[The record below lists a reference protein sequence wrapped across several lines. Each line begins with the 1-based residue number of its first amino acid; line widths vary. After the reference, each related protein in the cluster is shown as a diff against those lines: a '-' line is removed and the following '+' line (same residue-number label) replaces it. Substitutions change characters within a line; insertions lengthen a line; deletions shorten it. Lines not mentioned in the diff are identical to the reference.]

1 MYTTILVVYC
11 FNCFHNCRSQS
22 PDICTST
29 MSAVEVK
36 KAQNNLTCPV
46 CYQLFRSPKYL
57 PCYHSYCEGCLEKM
71 QVQSRIICP
80 ECRKEAKVPAGGVK
94 ELATNFF
101 INRLVDDLILKK
113 KVDGEQE
120 VKCDECD
127 EDDPVVSFCPECN
140 SFLCYACNDHHKRN
154 KRYRGH
160 AVVPLTELKSNK
172 DASIQA
178 KLKIPLCKE
187 HDEQLKYYCETCDE
201 LVCMYCTVKKHN
213 GHHHDS
219 VKQMA
224 TKHRNELKKI
234 TDPVEGMIKNLS
246 EAHDN
251 IKKMKKKIRRR
262 GEEVDKKIDRYYDE
276 LLQKLMKQK
285 EEVKQQARDA
295 VSQKE
300 KAVTTQMEEVASM
313 QAELMSMK
321 ELTDALE
328 QSSDQEALSTKKQ
341 VTDRVQQLTN
351 KYSKLNIEPVKSA
364 TMDFLPTKEPFPVF
378 GHLFAYVDPHT
389 SEVINLMQHTTVGK
403 KVEFTIMTKYRN
415 GCPCISGGS
424 QVCVQLKS
432 FTGNVTAGE
441 VRDNDDGSYMAS
453 FVAEQVGEAKLS
465 VSINGEQIKGS
476 PYNIVVRNYQAIDKP
491 SKIVNNN
498 GSMGEPWGVA
508 CSKNGLWAVADR
520 SNYCVYI
527 FDDKNQLVRKFGSY
541 GSNNGQFRGLSGIAF
556 DSHNHL
562 YVVENGNHRVQKI
575 DTTGNYLLQ
584 FGSRGSSA
592 GQLDHPLGIAIH
604 NDMVYIADNCNK
616 RVSVFQTNGQF
627 YNIFGSDVLGY
638 LWNVGISADKYLVV
652 AGINPDCIYTFTL
665 DGHYIGKFGTKG
677 SGRCEFNN
685 PCGITGDLNGFII
698 VADTY
703 NHRVSIF
710 DKDGN
715 CIHCFGSCGSANGQF
730 NSPFGIALSPDG
742 NIYVS
747 DNGNNRIQ
755 IFSNY

>member
-1 MYTTILVVYC
+1 
-11 FNCFHNCRSQS
+11 
-22 PDICTST
+22 
-29 MSAVEVK
+29 MSAAEVK

-46 CYQLFRSPKYL
+46 CYQLFKNPKYL

-71 QVQSRIICP
+71 QVQSKIICP

-94 ELATNFF
+94 ELPNNFF

-140 SFLCYACNDHHKRN
+140 SFLCHACNDYHKRN

-172 DASIQA
+172 DAPIQA

-224 TKHRNELKKI
+224 TKHRNELKKV

-251 IKKMKKKIRRR
+251 IEKMKKKIRRR
-262 GEEVDKKIDRYYDE
+262 GEEVDIKIDRYYDE

-285 EEVKQQARDA
+285 DEVKQQAHDA

-300 KAVTTQMEEVASM
+300 KAMIMQLEEVASM
-313 QAELMSMK
+313 QAKLMSTK

-328 QSSDQEALSTKKQ
+328 QSSDQEALSAKRE
-341 VTDRVQQLTN
+341 VTDRVRQLTN
-351 KYSKLNIEPVKSA
+351 AYKKVNIQPVESA
-364 TMDFLPTKEPFPVF
+364 AMDFVPTKEPFLVF
-378 GHLFAYVDPHT
+378 GHLFAYVNPHT
-389 SEVINLMQHTTVGK
+389 SEVTNLPQYAHVGK
-403 KVEFTIMTKYRN
+403 KVEFTVMTKYRN
-415 GCPCISGGS
+415 GSPCISGGT
-424 QVCVQLKS
+424 QVSMQLKS
-432 FTGNVTAGE
+432 FTGDVTAGE
-441 VRDNDDGSYMAS
+441 VRDNNDGSYMAS
-453 FVAEQVGEAKLS
+453 FVAEQVGEAKLL

-476 PYNIVVRNYQAIDKP
+476 PYSIVVGRNYQSIDKP
-491 SKIVNNN
+491 NKIINNN
-498 GSMGEPWGVA
+498 GSMGPPWGVA
-508 CSKNGLWAVADR
+508 FGRNGLWAVADY
-520 SNYCVYI
+520 SNHCVYI
-527 FDDKNQLVRKFGSY
+527 FDDKDQLVRKFGSN
-541 GSNNGQFRGLSGIAF
+541 GSNNGQFSHPHGVAF

-562 YVVENGNHRVQKI
+562 YVVDQNYRVQKF
-575 DTTGNYLLQ
+575 DTNGNYLLQ
-584 FGSRGSSA
+584 FGSKGASD
-592 GQLDHPLGIAIH
+592 GQLNNACGVTVH
-604 NDMVYIADNCNK
+604 NDKVYIADCSNK
-616 RVSVFQTNGQF
+616 RISVFQTNGKF
-627 YNIFGSDVLGY
+627 CISFGSDQLGGPQDVTVNANNH
-638 LWNVGISADKYLVV
+638 LLVADR
-652 AGINPDCIYTFTL
+652 NSCIYTYTL
-665 DGHYIGKFGTKG
+665 DGHYVGKFGARG
-677 SGRCEFNN
+677 SGRGQLHN
-685 PCGITGDLNGFII
+685 PCSLTTDLNGFII
-698 VADTY
+698 VADTS

-710 DKDGN
+710 DNNGS
-715 CIHCFGSCGSANGQF
+715 CIHCFGSSGSANGQF
-730 NSPFGIALSPDG
+730 RYPYGIAVSPNG
-742 NIYVS
+742 SIYIS
-747 DNGNNRIQ
+747 DLDNKRIQ

>member
-1 MYTTILVVYC
+1 
-11 FNCFHNCRSQS
+11 
-22 PDICTST
+22 

-46 CYQLFRSPKYL
+46 CYQLFKNPKYL

-71 QVQSRIICP
+71 QVQSKIICP
-80 ECRKEAKVPAGGVK
+80 ECRKEATVPAGGVK

-101 INRLVDDLILKK
+101 INHLVDDLILKK

-120 VKCDECD
+120 VKCDECNG
-127 EDDPVVSFCPECN
+127 DDSVVSFCPDCN
-140 SFLCYACNDHHKRN
+140 LFLCHSCNDHHKRS
-154 KRYRGH
+154 KFYHDH

-172 DASIQA
+172 DAPIQA
-178 KLKIPLCKE
+178 KVKIPLCKE

-251 IKKMKKKIRRR
+251 IEKMKKKIRRR

-276 LLQKLMKQK
+276 QIEKLIKQK
-285 EEVKQQARDA
+285 DEVKQQAHDA

-300 KAVTTQMEEVASM
+300 KAVTAQLEEVTLM
-313 QAELMSMK
+313 QAELTSMK
-321 ELTDALE
+321 ELNDALK
-328 QSSDQEALSTKKQ
+328 QSSDQEALSAKKQ
-341 VTDRVQQLTN
+341 VSDRVQQLTD
-351 KYSKLNIEPVKSA
+351 KYKKLNIQPVESSA
-364 TMDFLPTKEPFPVF
+364 MDFVPTKDPLPLF
-378 GHLFAYVDPHT
+378 GHLYAYVNPHT
-389 SEVINLMQHTTVGK
+389 SEVINVPQCIVVGK
-403 KVEFTIMTKYRN
+403 KVEVTIISKYRN
-415 GCPCISGGS
+415 GGPCISGGS

-432 FTGNVTAGE
+432 FTGDVTAGE
-441 VRDNDDGSYMAS
+441 VRDNNDGSYMAS

-465 VSINGEQIKGS
+465 VAINGEQIKGS
-476 PYNIVVRNYQAIDKP
+476 PYSIVVGRNYQAIDKP

-498 GSMGEPWGVA
+498 GRMGKPWGIA
-508 CSKNGLWAVADR
+508 FGRNGLWAVVDN
-520 SNYCVYI
+520 SNHCVYI
-527 FDDKNQLVRKFGSY
+527 FDDKDQLVRKFGSN
-541 GSNNGQFRGLSGIAF
+541 GSNNGQFSNPHGVAF

-562 YVVENGNHRVQKI
+562 YVVDYGNDRVEKFNAS
-575 DTTGNYLLQ
+575 GNYLLQ

-592 GQLDHPLGIAIH
+592 GQLSDPHGIAIH
-604 NDMVYIADNCNK
+604 KDKAYIADYSNK
-616 RVSVFQTNGQF
+616 RVSVFHTNGQF
-627 YNIFGSDVLGY
+627 YETFGSDVLGK
-638 LWNVGISADKYLVV
+638 LEDVAVSADKYLVV
-652 AGINPDCIYTFTL
+652 AGYEPHCIYTFTL

-677 SGRCEFNN
+677 SGMCEFND
-685 PCGITGDLNGFII
+685 PCSITGDLNGFVI

-710 DKDGN
+710 DEHGG
-715 CIHCFGSCGSANGQF
+715 CIHSFGSNGSANGQF
-730 NSPFGIALSPDG
+730 FYNYGIALSPNG
-742 NIYVS
+742 SIYVS
-747 DNGNNRIQ
+747 DHNNKRIQ
-755 IFSNY
+755 IFSDF

>member
-1 MYTTILVVYC
+1 
-11 FNCFHNCRSQS
+11 
-22 PDICTST
+22 
-29 MSAVEVK
+29 MSAAEVK

-46 CYQLFRSPKYL
+46 CYQLFKNPKYL
-57 PCYHSYCEGCLEKM
+57 SCYHSYCEGCLEKM
-71 QVQSRIICP
+71 QVQSKIICP

-94 ELATNFF
+94 ELPNNFF

-127 EDDPVVSFCPECN
+127 EDDAVVSFCPECN
-140 SFLCYACNDHHKRN
+140 SFLCHACNDHHKRN

-172 DASIQA
+172 DAPIQA

-187 HDEQLKYYCETCDE
+187 HDEQLKYFCETCDE

-251 IKKMKKKIRRR
+251 IEEMMKKTRSR

-285 EEVKQQARDA
+285 DEVKQQAHDA

-300 KAVTTQMEEVASM
+300 KAMITQLEEVASM
-313 QAELMSMK
+313 QAKLMSMK

-328 QSSDQEALSTKKQ
+328 QSSDQEALSAKKQ

-351 KYSKLNIEPVKSA
+351 AYKKVNIQPVESA
-364 TMDFLPTKEPFPVF
+364 AMDFVPTKEPFPVF
-378 GHLFAYVDPHT
+378 GHLFAYVNPHT
-389 SEVINLMQHTTVGK
+389 SEVINLPQCTLVGK
-403 KVEFTIMTKYRN
+403 KVEFTIFSKDSN
-415 GCPCISGGS
+415 GDCYVKEDS
-424 QVCVQLKS
+424 QVSVQLKS
-432 FTGNVTAGE
+432 FTGDVTAGE
-441 VRDNDDGSYMAS
+441 VRDNNDGSYMAS

-476 PYNIVVRNYQAIDKP
+476 PYSIVVGRNYQHINKLC
-491 SKIVNNN
+491 KTVTNN
-498 GSMGEPWGVA
+498 GSIVQPWGVA
-508 CSKNGLWAVADR
+508 FGRNGLWAVADY
-520 SNYCVYI
+520 SNHCVYI
-527 FDDKNQLVRKFGSY
+527 FDDKDQFVRKFGSK
-541 GSNNGQFRGLSGIAF
+541 GSNNGQFGGPVGVAF

-562 YVVENGNHRVQKI
+562 YVVDHNNHRVQKF
-575 DTTGNYLLQ
+575 DTNGNYLLQ
-584 FGSRGSSA
+584 FGCRGASD
-592 GQLDHPLGIAIH
+592 GQLNYPQGVTMH
-604 NDMVYIADNCNK
+604 NDKVYIADYSNN
-616 RVSVFQTNGQF
+616 RVSVFQTNGKF
-627 YNIFGSDVLGY
+627 CISFGSDQLVCPIDVTVNANNHL
-638 LWNVGISADKYLVV
+638 LVADC
-652 AGINPDCIYTFTL
+652 NNSCIYTYTL
-665 DGHYIGKFGTKG
+665 DGHYVGKFGTLG
-677 SGRCEFNN
+677 SGRGQLDR
-685 PCGITGDLNGFII
+685 PRSLTTDLNGFII
-698 VADTY
+698 IADT
-703 NHRVSIF
+703 NNGRVSIF
-710 DKDGN
+710 DKEGS
-715 CIHCFGSCGSANGQF
+715 CIHCFGSSGSANGQF
-730 NSPFGIALSPDG
+730 SDPCGIAVSPNGSIYISDTG
-742 NIYVS
+742 NK
-747 DNGNNRIQ
+747 RIQ